1 MRINLDYFLVTV
13 DKKYESSVRDSGI
26 ITVNDAWVDKTLEE
40 TYDRFQYKRIYGRV
54 ESCPL
59 GYSDTTVSLV
69 DPGIPAPRKYISHD
83 MISAKV
89 KEGYK
94 HYGRHNYCPSTFE
107 DFKKKTL
114 RDVGRRLSIER
125 FDTIYFDY
133 RVTED
138 ENLVGKHEGKDLYKV
153 RADQIIC
160 SVKDGEI
167 IPQGGWCLVEPNM
180 ETWEEITTKSGILMK
195 SAPQAK
201 YLEGIVR
208 YISPL
213 YNIKAGDKI
222 LYEIAANWTV
232 NVEGKDYYAIEEEDI
247 LGKFVKEED
256 YGTI

>member
-13 DKKYESSVRDSGI
+13 DQKYESSTTSSGI
-26 ITVNDAWVDKTLEE
+26 ITTNSAWVDKIYKE
-40 TYDRFQYKRIYGRV
+40 TDDRYAYKRVFGRV

-59 GYSDTTVSLV
+59 GYSDTVVSLI
-69 DPGIPAPRKYISHD
+69 DPGLPPPRKYISHD
-83 MISAKV
+83 MIADRV
-89 KEGYK
+89 RQGYTNLSRK
-94 HYGRHNYCPSTFE
+94 NYCPSTFE

-114 RDVGRRLSIER
+114 QDVGLRLSIER

-133 RVTED
+133 RVTEPD
-138 ENLVGKHEGKDLYKV
+138 NLVGSHEGKELYKV

-201 YLEGIVR
+201 YLEGTVR
-208 YISPL
+208 HISPL
-213 YNIKAGDKI
+213 YNIKSGDKI

-232 NVEGKDYYAIEEEDI
+232 NIEGKDYYVIEEEDI
-247 LGKFVKEED
+247 LGKFVKEEN
-256 YGTI
+256 